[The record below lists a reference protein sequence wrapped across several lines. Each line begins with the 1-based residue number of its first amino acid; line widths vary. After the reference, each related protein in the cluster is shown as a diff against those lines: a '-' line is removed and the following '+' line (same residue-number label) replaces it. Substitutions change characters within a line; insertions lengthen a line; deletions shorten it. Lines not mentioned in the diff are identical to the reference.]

1 MIVDTDF
8 SSTLLDEK
16 LYKEKCGNILVY
28 CISYKTST
36 GAKLSSFRFDK
47 INGYIK
53 IHDRIR
59 YLVLFDYERF
69 DKICDRI
76 KYLISEKKGIT
87 DSNNQ
92 NSGRIR
98 IELYNSLPIAKIL
111 TFHNII
117 IVIKSVL
124 NKNKNEYYYIIFLE
138 KVSYKDKS
146 NTEYF

>member
-1 MIVDTDF
+1 MRKHF
-8 SSTLLDEK
+8 SLLHFMH
-16 LYKEKCGNILVY
+16 
-28 CISYKTST
+28 KTST
-36 GAKLSSFRFDK
+36 GAKSSRFRFDK

-138 KVSYKDKS
+138 KVLYKDKS